1 MKTTK
6 VVVEKV
12 NTTTVNVIGKTF
24 DSVTYSGDVNS
35 REKIKGQTFITLDDV
50 DDNMTVRGEGKDS
63 IIRKVEAVDKVE
75 VGVQLLNAEALKD
88 GKSLATAILKKV
100 WKAKGKENDLD
111 EIFVMRGTNM
121 DALGDL
127 RNIACALA
135 HTETGARALGKWYP
149 VVDGKRAI
157 IRLVAEIE
165 KTGMIE
171 RPVVAREPETC
182 PCCGEDPCCCDDDG
196 DEDDS
201 F

>member
-6 VVVEKV
+6 VVIEKV
-12 NTTTVNVIGKTF
+12 NTATVNVIGKTF
-24 DSVTYSGDVNS
+24 DSATYSGDVNS

-63 IIRKVEAVDKVE
+63 IIRKVEEVDKVE
-75 VGVQLLNAEALKD
+75 VGAQLLNAESLAD

-111 EIFVMRGTNM
+111 EIFVMRGTNES
-121 DALGDL
+121 ALGDL
-127 RNIACALA
+127 LNIAHALS

-149 VVDGKRAI
+149 VVGGKRII
-157 IRLVAEIE
+157 IRLIGEIE
-165 KTGMIE
+165 KTGKIE
-171 RPVVAREPETC
+171 RPVVEREPEC
-182 PCCGEDPCCCDDDG
+182 ECCDDDDNG
-196 DEDDS
+196 RGSQDDDLT